1 MRTKVI
7 EGVNVLDHPAFLDG
21 AIEDKYDFTG
31 HLVTTEHT
39 SPDTGSKYP
48 EWWYVFGDRV
58 FNVSAPYRR
67 EGEVPVRGI
76 RWEESDA
83 EGFLRLVKLTTIL
96 RRLSINGLMTMSL
109 SMLTKPSRV
118 RKRMQ
123 SESKFG
129 AQRLTATSIVIF
141 LLEKTKEKTMGMY
154 INVYRDAGGYDCS
167 KNGVSRNFNSVCV
180 TNIEGPFEPTEE
192 RPAVL
197 LLEGPGP
204 GGNPILVPI
213 EVIESGAHYMF
224 GGNFGYT
231 SDSRFSE
238 AVKKIAPGNTGA
250 VKFHDRVERCD

>member
-83 EGFLRLVKLTTIL
+83 EGFFAARKADDDFEEAFDKWLDDDELVDVNEAFPCSEEDAERIKVWGTKVDSNKY
-96 RRLSINGLMTMSL
+96 RYLSTG
-109 SMLTKPSRV
+109 
-118 RKRMQ
+118 
-123 SESKFG
+123 
-129 AQRLTATSIVIF
+129 
-141 LLEKTKEKTMGMY
+141 
-154 INVYRDAGGYDCS
+154 
-167 KNGVSRNFNSVCV
+167 KN
-180 TNIEGPFEPTEE
+180 
-192 RPAVL
+192 
-197 LLEGPGP
+197 
-204 GGNPILVPI
+204 
-213 EVIESGAHYMF
+213 
-224 GGNFGYT
+224 
-231 SDSRFSE
+231 
-238 AVKKIAPGNTGA
+238 
-250 VKFHDRVERCD
+250 